1 MILASAAF
9 ALRYEEHPLTKGT
22 LEIILVDAVK
32 LFLGHLEEDAGGQ
45 LLQFNFEMEREL
57 AELAKIPPA
66 GEGSP
71 GQEIEEYLTQKEA
84 SLRALAAATPPPAPS
99 TV

>member
-1 MILASAAF
+1 M
-9 ALRYEEHPLTKGT
+9 TKGT
-22 LEIILVDAVK
+22 LEVILIDAVK
-32 LFLGHLEEDAGGQ
+32 LFLSVMEQDTGGQ
-45 LLQFNFEMEREL
+45 LMQFNFEMEREL

-66 GEGSP
+66 CKESP

-84 SLRALAAATPPPAPS
+84 SLRALAATTPPPAAPF